1 MHSGSLPSCLVVPV
15 RASHGTRATVRYAR
29 GSMPRPVANPP
40 NPWLSTQVEYF
51 EDVPMAALE
60 VFEEDARTIVNR
72 NDSPD
77 LPFVWSVN
85 PYRGCYHG
93 CAYCYARP
101 THEYLGWGAGTDF
114 DRKIVVKRNAA
125 ALLRAAFEARNWK
138 GEVLAFSG
146 VTDCY
151 QPLEAAYGLT
161 RACLE
166 VCLEYR
172 NPVGIITKGA
182 LVARDT
188 ALLAELAAVAGC
200 IVSISIPFA
209 DDEGGRAIE
218 PFASTITKR
227 FAALEQLSAAGLRTG
242 VGISPVIP
250 GLNDSQIPTI
260 LRRARACGAQHAFMT
275 MLRLPGSVL
284 PVFEERLAA
293 AVPLR
298 AAAVLSAIR
307 DVRGGAMTRN
317 DFGARMTG
325 QGPRWQA
332 IEQLFA
338 TTARRL
344 GFAID
349 ESPLHPARTAFRIPS
364 RQGSLFGDT

>member
-1 MHSGSLPSCLVVPV
+1 
-15 RASHGTRATVRYAR
+15 
-29 GSMPRPVANPP
+29 MPRPVANPP
-40 NPWLSTQVEYF
+40 NPWLSTQLEYL

-60 VFEEDARTIVNR
+60 VFEEDARSIVNR

-77 LPFVWSVN
+77 VPFNWSVN

-114 DRKIVVKRNAA
+114 DRKIVVKRNAPE
-125 ALLRAAFEARNWK
+125 LLRRAFEAKGWK

-151 QPLEAAYGLT
+151 QPLEASFQLT
-161 RACLE
+161 RRCLE

-188 ALLAELAAVAGC
+188 ALLAELGAAAGC

-209 DDEGGRAIE
+209 DDEGGRQIE
-218 PFASTITKR
+218 PFASTISKR
-227 FAALEQLSAAGLRTG
+227 LAALEQLSAAGVRTG
-242 VGISPVIP
+242 VGISPIIP

-260 LRRARACGAQHAFMT
+260 LKRAREAGAQHAFMT

-284 PVFEERLAA
+284 PVFQERLQA

-298 AAAVLSAIR
+298 AQAVLSAIR
-307 DVRGGAMTRN
+307 DIRGGGMTRSS
-317 DFGARMTG
+317 FGERMTG
-325 QGPRWQA
+325 EGPRWQA
-332 IEQLFA
+332 IEQLFT

-344 GFAID
+344 GFATD
-349 ESPLHPARTAFRIPS
+349 DSPIHPARNAFRIPS
-364 RQGSLFGDT
+364 RQGSLFGDV

>member
-1 MHSGSLPSCLVVPV
+1 
-15 RASHGTRATVRYAR
+15 
-29 GSMPRPVANPP
+29 MPRPVANPP
-40 NPWLSTQVEYF
+40 NPWSSTHLEYL

-60 VFEEDARTIVNR
+60 VFEEDARSIVNR

-77 LPFVWSVN
+77 VPFAWSVN

-125 ALLRAAFEARNWK
+125 ALLRDAFDAK
-138 GEVLAFSG
+138 GWSGDVVAFSG

-151 QPLEAAYGLT
+151 QPLEASYGLT

-166 VCLEYR
+166 VCRDYR

-182 LVARDT
+182 LVARDA
-188 ALLAELAAVAGC
+188 ALLAELHARAGC
-200 IVSISIPFA
+200 IVSVSIPFA
-209 DDEGGRAIE
+209 DDEGGRQLE
-218 PFASTITKR
+218 PFASTITRR
-227 FAALEQLSAAGLRTG
+227 FAALAQLSAAGVRTG
-242 VGISPVIP
+242 VGVSPVIP
-250 GLNDSQIPTI
+250 GLNDSQIPAI
-260 LRRARACGAQHAFMT
+260 LQRARDCGAQHAFMT

-284 PVFEERLAA
+284 PVFQERLQA

-298 AAAVLSAIR
+298 ARAVLSAIR
-307 DVRGGAMTRN
+307 DIRGGALN
-317 DFGARMTG
+317 HSAFGERMTG

-332 IEQLFA
+332 IEQLFT

-344 GFAID
+344 GLTTD
-349 ESPLHPARTAFRIPS
+349 ESPLRPARTAFRVPT
-364 RQGSLFGDT
+364 RQRSLFDE